1 MRPDTDLWEPDLGG
15 GRWYLPRSGGLE
27 LSGTLSKECPAVR
40 PGADLWG
47 NALGGGRGRT
57 FARRRGREGARTEHP
72 YPSIAGG
79 LGRSIWVL
87 RCLQPSA
94 SLLEGLRRALRL
106 SASSCLRASVR
117 FALLA
122 PTYVF
127 AFALLAP
134 TCWRTCAACP
144 LAGPRVAAGVPLS
157 GSPRSQAVSG
167 LFEGKRAT

>member
-1 MRPDTDLWEPDLGG
+1 
-15 GRWYLPRSGGLE
+15 
-27 LSGTLSKECPAVR
+27 VR

-47 NALGGGRGRT
+47 NVLGGGRGGT

-79 LGRSIWVL
+79 LGRSFWVL

-94 SLLEGLRRALRL
+94 SSLEVLRRALWL
-106 SASSCLRASVR
+106 SASSCLR

-127 AFALLAP
+127 AVALLA
-134 TCWRTCAACP
+134 CP
-144 LAGPRVAAGVPLS
+144 LTGPRVAAGVPLN
-157 GSPRSQAVSG
+157 GSLPSQAVCSRENVRRDEVRRG
-167 LFEGKRAT
+167 LS